1 MSNLAKLV
9 KYITDYTANNM
20 GLLSLEI
27 SANRLL
33 LQPISLKYKEDIF
46 REFTEE
52 ITTYL
57 YARPPQ
63 VISETELFIDESLL
77 KMQRGENLT
86 VVILKKDSQEFL
98 GCSGILDIKSKHPKI
113 GIWLKKS
120 AHGNGYGLEAIT
132 ALKEWADKNLDYE
145 YLIYPVDRV
154 NMPSKKIP
162 EKLGGQIFLEFEHP
176 KLNGQTL
183 NIVEYRIPKK

>member
-1 MSNLAKLV
+1 ME
-9 KYITDYTANNM
+9 
-20 GLLSLEI
+20 LLTLEI
-27 SANRLL
+27 PTNRLL
-33 LQPISLKYKEDIF
+33 LQPITMKYTAEVF

-63 VISETELFIDESLL
+63 VISETELFISQSLL
-77 KMQRGENLT
+77 EMQKGEKLT

-98 GCSGILDIKSKHPKI
+98 GCSGIRHINSKHPEC

-120 AHGNGYGLEAIT
+120 AHGNSYGLEAIT
-132 ALKEWADKNLDYE
+132 GLKEWAEENLDYE

-154 NMPSKKIP
+154 NLPSRRIP
-162 EKLGGQIFLEFEHP
+162 EKLGGQVFREFEHTNMSGR
-176 KLNGQTL
+176 LL
-183 NIVEYRIPKK
+183 NIVEYKIPKKC